1 MIWGKMAKMSVKID
15 PDADEDELPKC
26 GDVL

>member
-15 PDADEDELPKC
+15 PDANEDELPKYR
-26 GDVL
+26 DVL